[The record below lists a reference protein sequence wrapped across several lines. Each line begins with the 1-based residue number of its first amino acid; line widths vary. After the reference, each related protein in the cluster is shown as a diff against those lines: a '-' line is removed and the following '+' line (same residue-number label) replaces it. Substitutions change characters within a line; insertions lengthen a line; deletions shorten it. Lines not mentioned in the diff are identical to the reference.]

1 MEPATVAVIGLGK
14 QVSMTLEMTSSTASL
29 IHYFSGALGL
39 VTVKNLAEEGFAVTG
54 FDRNEFVG
62 GLWHYTD
69 DDRTSALK
77 CKNSSPEGGLNLG
90 AVGQKLMERQQQS

>member
-14 QVSMTLEMTSSTASL
+14 FPVRPLVKKALTLDRNA
-29 IHYFSGALGL
+29 GALGL
-39 VTVKNLAEEGFAVTG
+39 VTVKNLAEAGFAVTG

-77 CKNSSPEGGLNLG
+77 SKDLPAPYTRVFPCRS
-90 AVGQKLMERQQQS
+90 